1 MENYQYMKQLVHI
14 PWEGCVID
22 GQITYS
28 VEKNVEFVKRKK
40 YRKNFPEDYLC
51 NIVYADM
58 QNRMPACSCI
68 TDWGFEIWVIMI
80 RGGG

>member
-28 VEKNVEFVKRKK
+28 MEKNVEFVKRKK
-40 YRKNFPEDYLC
+40 YRKNFPEDYFC
-51 NIVYADM
+51 NIV
-58 QNRMPACSCI
+58 
-68 TDWGFEIWVIMI
+68 
-80 RGGG
+80 